1 MTSKFAKLQKSI
13 FCLLTG
19 ILVYLPC
26 FVFTSCSDEKLNKAD
41 PSVKKIF
48 SSNAGGLSD
57 EQQSNNIKKQSIEDI
72 KTDGDKF
79 FTIVARHKFESR
91 PNLDKV
97 FIDGV
102 FGGNIYYIT
111 NKMELVELDAL
122 SLKLK
127 QKTKLSFK
135 PKERHLFLSGFISSS
150 SSKIYVVT
158 NFGKIFAFN
167 KADLSLDFTSNI
179 EDFFTSPLIP
189 DESYLFL
196 KAVQGAIYGLYEMD
210 GKVAWS
216 NKKDGFGTSFLN
228 SSEMQLLGDN
238 LIIAKDISSVSV
250 VAKQSGDVLLNS
262 SRQAS
267 EGGEASL
274 AKPAKN
280 FTLSNSSYSII
291 NGKDDLSLFSN
302 DALQV
307 SNTFF
312 IHNLVSFVN
321 GEERVLTFGKSGE
334 IYTISLK
341 TKDKILSANVPIGK
355 KDEVKSVIELSN
367 GGILIFTANG
377 SVVSFNEADLS
388 FKKIQIFN
396 DVKKTK
402 AVKLSNIKGVN
413 LAIGNS
419 LVIQTANE
427 VIIAK

>member
-1 MTSKFAKLQKSI
+1 
-13 FCLLTG
+13 
-19 ILVYLPC
+19 
-26 FVFTSCSDEKLNKAD
+26 
-41 PSVKKIF
+41 
-48 SSNAGGLSD
+48 
-57 EQQSNNIKKQSIEDI
+57 
-72 KTDGDKF
+72 
-79 FTIVARHKFESR
+79 
-91 PNLDKV
+91 
-97 FIDGV
+97 
-102 FGGNIYYIT
+102 
-111 NKMELVELDAL
+111 
-122 SLKLK
+122 
-127 QKTKLSFK
+127 
-135 PKERHLFLSGFISSS
+135 
-150 SSKIYVVT
+150 
-158 NFGKIFAFN
+158 
-167 KADLSLDFTSNI
+167 
-179 EDFFTSPLIP
+179 
-189 DESYLFL
+189 
-196 KAVQGAIYGLYEMD
+196 MD

-377 SVVSFNEADLS
+377 SVVSFNERDLS

-402 AVKLSNIKGVN
+402 ATKLSNIKGVN
-413 LAIGNS
+413 LAIDNS